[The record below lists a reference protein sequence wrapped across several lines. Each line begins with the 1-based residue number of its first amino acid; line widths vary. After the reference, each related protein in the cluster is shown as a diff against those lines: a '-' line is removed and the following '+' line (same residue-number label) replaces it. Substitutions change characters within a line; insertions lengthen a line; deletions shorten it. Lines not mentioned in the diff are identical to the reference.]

1 MFVFMFITRKL
12 QTAKSPA
19 AVINVKGLKLRTDI
33 TKAVQFVLLSSC
45 SHVRAN
51 GQLREVEWG

>member
-1 MFVFMFITRKL
+1 MFVFTFITRKL
-12 QTAKSPA
+12 QTAKSPVA
-19 AVINVKGLKLRTDI
+19 NGLKLRTDI
-33 TKAVQFVLLSSC
+33 TEAVQFVLRSSC